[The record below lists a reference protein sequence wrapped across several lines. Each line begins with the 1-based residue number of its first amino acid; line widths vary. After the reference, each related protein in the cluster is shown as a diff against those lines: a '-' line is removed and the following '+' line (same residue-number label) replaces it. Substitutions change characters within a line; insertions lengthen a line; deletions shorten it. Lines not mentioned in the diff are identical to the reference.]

1 VGLELS
7 AQGER
12 RYKAFHGRPPRF
24 RKRIAINPIRE
35 LVLLGDAV
43 EIVYR
48 SNKLHGGGDG
58 KLAEYEHKFARG
70 TKLYCTP
77 DGKHV
82 LLIHGPKLKV
92 EEPGIIN

>member
-1 VGLELS
+1 MS
-7 AQGER
+7 AGGEK
-12 RYKAFHGRPPRF
+12 RYRAFHGHGV
-24 RKRIAINPIRE
+24 RKRRVLRVNPIRE
-35 LVLLGDAV
+35 LVELGEAV

-48 SNKLHGGGDG
+48 SDKLHGGGDG

-82 LLIHGPKLKV
+82 LMIHGPRLRV
-92 EEPGIIN
+92 SEPGIIN